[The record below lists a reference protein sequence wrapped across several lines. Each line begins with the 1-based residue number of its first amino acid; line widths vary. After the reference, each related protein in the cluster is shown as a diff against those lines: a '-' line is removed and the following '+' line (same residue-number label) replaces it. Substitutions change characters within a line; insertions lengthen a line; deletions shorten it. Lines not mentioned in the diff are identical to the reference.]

1 MKSKLLKFICFFLLF
16 FFFSI
21 STKALSSSYKDIV
34 KDIVNIEEIE
44 TSADKINIYL
54 FYSETCP
61 HCHKELLYFETLKQ
75 SNYQDKIN
83 IYTFEVSDQINNAN
97 LKKVKELF
105 KENRPGVPYT
115 VIGEQAILGFGDTT
129 SDRIQTILNNYL
141 KEDPKEESIKEENTN
156 YKLPLLGK
164 IDVKNY
170 SIFLIALVL
179 GLIDGFNPCAM
190 WILLLLI
197 NMSLNTKNRKKMF
210 LVGLTFILTS
220 GLVYFLSMLGIGFIV
235 DLATI
240 TIIRDL
246 IAIVAIILGI
256 YNLITY
262 IKTRKETGCHV
273 VKKEKRKFIIEKINN
288 ILESKSFLLGLLG
301 TIILALSVNLVE
313 LACSLGFP
321 TIFLEILSLNN
332 ILGFQKI
339 IYLFVYIIFYLL
351 DDLIIF
357 LIAVFTLKTKGI
369 STKYNKIVNLV
380 GGILM
385 IIMGILLI
393 FKPEWIMLNF

>member
-1 MKSKLLKFICFFLLF
+1 MKFKLLKFICFFLLF
-16 FFFSI
+16 FSFSI
-21 STKALSSSYKDIV
+21 TTKALSTSYKDIV

-44 TSADKINIYL
+44 TSADKINLYL

-61 HCHKELLYFETLKQ
+61 HCHKELVYFETLKQ

-83 IYTFEVSDQINNAN
+83 IYTFEVSDQTNNDN

-115 VIGEQAILGFGDTT
+115 IIGEQAILGFGDTT

-141 KEDPKEESIKEENTN
+141 KEEPKEDDDNN
-156 YKLPLLGK
+156 YNLPFLGK

-220 GLVYFLSMLGIGFIV
+220 GLVYFLSMLGIGFII
-235 DLATI
+235 DLTTI

-256 YNLITY
+256 YNLIIY

-321 TIFLEILSLNN
+321 TVFLEILSLNN

-339 IYLFVYIIFYLL
+339 IYLLVYIIFYLL

>member
-1 MKSKLLKFICFFLLF
+1 MKFKLLKFICFFLF
-16 FFFSI
+16 FFSFSI

-44 TSADKINIYL
+44 TSANKINIYL

-105 KENRPGVPYT
+105 KENRLGVPYT
-115 VIGEQAILGFGDTT
+115 LIGEQAILGFGDTT

-235 DLATI
+235 DLTTI

-256 YNLITY
+256 YNLIIY
-262 IKTRKETGCHV
+262 MKTRKETGCHV

-339 IYLFVYIIFYLL
+339 IYLL

-357 LIAVFTLKTKGI
+357 LIAVFTLKNKGI

-380 GGILM
+380 EGILM

>member
-1 MKSKLLKFICFFLLF
+1 MKFKLLKFICFFLLF
-16 FFFSI
+16 FSFSI

-44 TSADKINIYL
+44 TNVDKINIYL

-105 KENRPGVPYT
+105 KENRLGVPYT
-115 VIGEQAILGFGDTT
+115 IIGEQAILGFGDTT

-235 DLATI
+235 DLTTI

-246 IAIVAIILGI
+246 IAIVAIVLGI

-273 VKKEKRKFIIEKINN
+273 VKKEN
-288 ILESKSFLLGLLG
+288 LLSK
-301 TIILALSVNLVE
+301 
-313 LACSLGFP
+313 
-321 TIFLEILSLNN
+321 
-332 ILGFQKI
+332 K
-339 IYLFVYIIFYLL
+339 
-351 DDLIIF
+351 LIIF
-357 LIAVFTLKTKGI
+357 
-369 STKYNKIVNLV
+369 
-380 GGILM
+380 
-385 IIMGILLI
+385 
-393 FKPEWIMLNF
+393 

>member
-1 MKSKLLKFICFFLLF
+1 MKFKLLKFICFFLLF
-16 FFFSI
+16 FSFSI
-21 STKALSSSYKDIV
+21 TTKALSSSYKDIV

-44 TSADKINIYL
+44 TNVDKINIYL

-105 KENRPGVPYT
+105 KENRLGVPYT
-115 VIGEQAILGFGDTT
+115 IIGEQAILGFGDTT

-141 KEDPKEESIKEENTN
+141 KEDTKEENTN

-256 YNLITY
+256 YNLLIY
-262 IKTRKETGCHV
+262 MKTRKETGCHV
-273 VKKEKRKFIIEKINN
+273 VKKEKRKFIIKKINN

-339 IYLFVYIIFYLL
+339 IYLLVYIIFYLL

>member
-44 TSADKINIYL
+44 TSADKINLYL

-61 HCHKELLYFETLKQ
+61 HCHKELVYFETLKQ

-83 IYTFEVSDQINNAN
+83 IYTFEVSDQTNNDN

-115 VIGEQAILGFGDTT
+115 IIGEQAILGFGDTT

-141 KEDPKEESIKEENTN
+141 KEEPKEDDDNN
-156 YKLPLLGK
+156 YNLPFLGK

-220 GLVYFLSMLGIGFIV
+220 GLVYFLSMLGIGFII
-235 DLATI
+235 DLTTI

-256 YNLITY
+256 YNLIIY

-321 TIFLEILSLNN
+321 TVFLEILSLNN

-339 IYLFVYIIFYLL
+339 IYLLVYIIFYLL